1 MGIVNISVVIIPKEW
16 VKLNCSVSVVVQLQT
31 EAFRI
36 LLNSP
41 DRKPVVTEP
50 GCQHKVFS

>member
-1 MGIVNISVVIIPKEW
+1 MGVVNISVVVIPKEW

>member
-1 MGIVNISVVIIPKEW
+1 MWVSSTYLVIIPKEW
-16 VKLNCSVSVVVQLQT
+16 VILNCSVSVVVQLQT
-31 EAFRI
+31 AAFRI